1 MSGRKAGVAMN
12 WRECIIRQ
20 ENNFTQMGSIILA
33 IRLASIGA
41 HLAVLLDI
49 RSLSWPCPRANR
61 HAVRTTGRRTPNKH
75 CDPERACALALRTSR
90 VRQHLKEERRYAE
103 RQGREG
109 CNRLSAR
116 PQHPTIYYYDHFLE
130 KDAAAKPPPVAC
142 VRFRMFG
149 VYSPSSS
156 ESL

>member
-1 MSGRKAGVAMN
+1 MLCIKSK
-12 WRECIIRQ
+12 CIIRQ

-49 RSLSWPCPRANR
+49 QRNLGTADGLAN
-61 HAVRTTGRRTPNKH
+61 P
-75 CDPERACALALRTSR
+75 S
-90 VRQHLKEERRYAE
+90 
-103 RQGREG
+103 
-109 CNRLSAR
+109 
-116 PQHPTIYYYDHFLE
+116 YYYDHLLE
-130 KDAAAKPPPVAC
+130 NDAAAAKPPVAC
-142 VRFRMFG
+142 VPLRRLG